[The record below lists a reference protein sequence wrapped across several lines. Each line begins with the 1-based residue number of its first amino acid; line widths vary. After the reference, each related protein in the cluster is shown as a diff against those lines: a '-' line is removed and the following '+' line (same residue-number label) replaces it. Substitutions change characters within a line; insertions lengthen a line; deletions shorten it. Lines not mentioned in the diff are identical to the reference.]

1 VTVRDDK
8 APRTKPSAER
18 RADLMDAA
26 LRLFLDQGVTPTT
39 IEQITV
45 RAQVAKGTFYLHF
58 SSKDDVLVAL
68 RERFVRGLLETIDI
82 AVCKLPA
89 HDWRGRLEAWAK
101 ASIDGFLDSV
111 RLHDIVFHEFEPHSQ
126 EEHADNVLVAH
137 LGALLEAGTAASAWR
152 VEDPR
157 FTAVFLFHGYHGIV
171 DDARVLEKRINRAR
185 LARRLVGSF
194 FRAVGL
200 DAD

>member
-1 VTVRDDK
+1 M
-8 APRTKPSAER
+8 RTKPPEVR

-26 LRLFLDQGVTPTT
+26 LRLFLDQGVAPTT

-45 RAQVAKGTFYLHF
+45 GAQVAKGTFYLHF
-58 SSKDDVLVAL
+58 SSKEDVLVAL
-68 RERFVRGLLETIDI
+68 RERFVRGLLETIDT
-82 AVCKLPA
+82 AVRKRPA
-89 HDWRGRLEAWAK
+89 HDWRGRLEAWAT
-101 ASIDGFLDSV
+101 ASIDGFLDAV
-111 RLHDIVFHEFEPHSQ
+111 RLHDIVFHEFKPHSQ

-137 LGALLEAGTAASAWR
+137 LGALLEAGTAAGAWR
-152 VEDPR
+152 VENPR

-171 DDARVLEKRINRAR
+171 DDARVLEKRINRVR

-200 DAD
+200 DADRAT